1 MSFPEVGSKAPDFEV
16 TTESGKPVK
25 LSDFHGKKI
34 VLYFYPKADTPGCTT
49 QACTFRD
56 NYAAF
61 AERDVVVLGASPD
74 TVDAQKA
81 FKEKYKLPFTL
92 LADAAHTVADAYG
105 VWGNH
110 TVTLGD
116 KDFDYTGVRRS
127 TLVIGPD
134 GTVLDARWGVDPAND
149 SEAVLAILDENG
161 A

>member
-1 MSFPEVGSKAPDFEV
+1 MPFPEVGSKAPDFEV
-16 TTESGKPVK
+16 TTESGETVK
-25 LSDFHGKKI
+25 LSDFYGKKV
-34 VLYFYPKADTPGCTT
+34 VLYFYPKSDTPGCTT
-49 QACTFRD
+49 QACAFRD
-56 NYAAF
+56 HYAAF
-61 AERDVVVLGASPD
+61 AQRDVIVLGASPD
-74 TVDAQKA
+74 TVEAQKA

-92 LADAAHTVADAYG
+92 LADADHMVADVYG
-105 VWGNH
+105 VWGDH
-110 TVTLGD
+110 TVKFGD